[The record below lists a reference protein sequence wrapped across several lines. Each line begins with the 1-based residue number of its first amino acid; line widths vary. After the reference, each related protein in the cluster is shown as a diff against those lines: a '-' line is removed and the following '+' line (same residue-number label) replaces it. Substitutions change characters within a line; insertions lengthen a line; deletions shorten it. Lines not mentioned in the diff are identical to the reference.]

1 MSGGVCAYVSA
12 MSTVL
17 LIVLVVRVGVVLN
30 HLIINRVEM
39 VSRMCVCVGGGCMCI
54 YVGVIRRCCMLMS
67 LSPII

>member
-39 VSRMCVCVGGGCMCI
+39 VSRMCVCGGGGCMCI
-54 YVGVIRRCCMLMS
+54 YVR
-67 LSPII
+67 